1 MKKKAKKKI
10 KKTKKTKKAKVRV
23 IVQKPKG
30 PVYACRSCGT
40 EVIVTNS
47 AMGFANLL
55 CCQQEMEKKE

>member
-10 KKTKKTKKAKVRV
+10 KKAKKAKKAKVRV
-23 IVQKPKG
+23 VVQKPKG
-30 PVYACRSCGT
+30 PVYSCRSCGT

-47 AMGFANLL
+47 GMGFANLL